1 MNKRPLIDILL
12 ATWNGERYL
21 AEQIESLLAQTSTD
35 WRLLARDDGSTDG
48 TTDILGRYAAL
59 HRECITIV
67 EDSDAGLGACGNFAR
82 LMEHSD
88 AEYVM
93 FCDQDDVWLPEKVEH
108 CLNAIR
114 KLEKEQ
120 EPGKPALV
128 HCDLRVVDPDIETI
142 APSFWRY
149 QKLNPVKG
157 RFLNRLLIQNV
168 VTGCAAILNRPL
180 ARLATPIPAGARM
193 HDWWIAL
200 VAAAFGNVGYLP
212 ESLVLYRQHG
222 GNTLGAKGWSLRT
235 VARMLAAGNL
245 IEVGREKRAIL
256 RVSEQQAA
264 LFAERYGAGLSR
276 ENLRLVRAYATISS
290 LGAVARRVALFRH
303 GFLLDGLVKKIGLI
317 VLI

>member
-1 MNKRPLIDILL
+1 MNKRQLIDILL

-21 AEQIESLLAQTSTD
+21 PEQIESLLAQTFSD

-48 TTDILGRYAAL
+48 TMNILRRYAAL
-59 HRECITIV
+59 HPERITIV

-82 LMEHSD
+82 LMEHSN

-93 FCDQDDVWLPEKVEH
+93 FCDQDDVWLPEKIER
-108 CLNAIR
+108 CLNAMR
-114 KLEKEQ
+114 KMEKELKS
-120 EPGKPALV
+120 GKPALV
-128 HCDLRVVDPDIETI
+128 HCDLRVVDRELEMI
-142 APSFWRY
+142 APSFWHY

-168 VTGCAAILNRPL
+168 VTGCAAMLNRPL
-180 ARLATPIPAGARM
+180 ARLAMPIPANARM

-200 VAAAFGNVGYLP
+200 VASAFGKVGYLP

-222 GNTLGAKGWSLRT
+222 GNTLGAKGWSLLT
-235 VARMLAAGNL
+235 SARMLATRGF
-245 IEVGREKRAIL
+245 IKVGREKRADL

-264 LFAERYGAGLSR
+264 LFAERYGAGLSG
-276 ENLRLVRAYATISS
+276 ENLRLVRAYATISLS
-290 LGAVARRVALFRH
+290 GAVARRVALFRY
-303 GFLLDGLVKKIGLI
+303 GFLPDGLIKKLGLI